1 MPKNRTIRLLC
12 AISLLQ
18 GMVFYA
24 PVATLYRQA
33 AGVGLAEIAL
43 LESISLVLS
52 LLLELPWGVVADRI
66 GYRNTMVV
74 CSGLFFLSK
83 AVFWRAEGFAWF
95 LAERLMLAVVIS
107 GLSGVDSAMIYLSS
121 PEEEQQRNF
130 ALYSGLGTAGMLA
143 ASLLYSLCFGGDYR
157 LTAFWTMIVCGAA
170 AVLALFLREPPH
182 APAREERSRLLPV
195 LLSVLRRPELLLM
208 IFAFACFAEA
218 RQAVTVFLNQP
229 QYARC
234 GIPAQRLGYIAAGM
248 RAVGLLGVLSG
259 RLTRALGERRAGI
272 LLMGL
277 GAAACA
283 ALALTGSAVL
293 SVAGV
298 GLITLAGSL
307 LGPIRSV
314 AENRR
319 VRTAARATELSVYAM
334 VSDALAAGINVA
346 FGRAAEAS
354 LPLSLWLGA
363 GLCAVGCAAYA
374 AAERKRR

>member
-1 MPKNRTIRLLC
+1 MPKNQTICLLC
-12 AISLLQ
+12 VVSLLQ

-33 AGVGLAEIAL
+33 AGVGLTEIAL

-52 LLLELPWGVVADRI
+52 LLLELPWGVAADRI

-83 AVFWRAEGFAWF
+83 IVFWRAEGFVWF
-95 LAERLMLAVVIS
+95 LVERLILSVVIS
-107 GLSGVDSAMIYLSS
+107 GVSGVDSAMIYLSS
-121 PEEEQQRNF
+121 PEEEQQKNF
-130 ALYSGLGTAGMLA
+130 ALYSGLGTVGMLA
-143 ASLLYSLCFGGDYR
+143 ASLLYSLYFGGNYR
-157 LTAFWTMIVCGAA
+157 LTAFWTMAVYGAA
-170 AVLALFLREPPH
+170 AVFALFLQEPPH
-182 APAREERSRLLPV
+182 TPAREETGTLLPV
-195 LLSVLRRPELLLM
+195 LLSVLRRPRLLLM
-208 IFAFACFAEA
+208 IFAFACFGGA
-218 RQAVTVFLNQP
+218 RQSVTVFLNQL

-234 GIPAQRLGYIAAGM
+234 GVPAQWLGYIAAGM
-248 RAVGLLGVLSG
+248 QVMGLLGVLSG
-259 RLTRALGERRAGI
+259 RLIRTLGEYRTGL

-277 GAAACA
+277 GAVACV
-283 ALALTGSAVL
+283 ALALTDSAAL

-307 LGPIRSV
+307 LGPIQSV

-334 VSDALAAGINVA
+334 VSDALTAGINVA
-346 FGRAAEAS
+346 FGRAAEVS

-374 AAERKRR
+374 AAECKRQ

>member
-107 GLSGVDSAMIYLSS
+107 GLSGLDSAMIYLSS

-157 LTAFWTMIVCGAA
+157 LTAFWTMIVYGAA

-182 APAREERSRLLPV
+182 ARRGRSAPG
-195 LLSVLRRPELLLM
+195 SS
-208 IFAFACFAEA
+208 
-218 RQAVTVFLNQP
+218 
-229 QYARC
+229 RC
-234 GIPAQRLGYIAAGM
+234 CSAYCAG
-248 RAVGLLGVLSG
+248 
-259 RLTRALGERRAGI
+259 
-272 LLMGL
+272 
-277 GAAACA
+277 
-283 ALALTGSAVL
+283 
-293 SVAGV
+293 
-298 GLITLAGSL
+298 
-307 LGPIRSV
+307 RS
-314 AENRR
+314 
-319 VRTAARATELSVYAM
+319 S
-334 VSDALAAGINVA
+334 
-346 FGRAAEAS
+346 
-354 LPLSLWLGA
+354 
-363 GLCAVGCAAYA
+363 C
-374 AAERKRR
+374 